1 MPYSISALFALP
13 RTFVGLFFASKAVH
27 LSTSP
32 PVVKYTPTVTTE
44 IFFEPSLSSPTPSDI
59 APFPYVVTAGLA
71 AVTIAS
77 VAFTICS
84 TFGRRRRRRSP
95 IFTAAPEIECEMPP
109 TESDTWLP
117 WLVVLFF
124 NIAFHLSNAVSVTK
138 ASPAHRLLDLV
149 LYRLVMV
156 VEERITDVVS
166 FTHHWLVIL
175 FFNVAFHLSNAVSV
189 TKASPAYR
197 LLHLVLYRLA
207 MVVEERIV
215 DVVSFIHHVHNHLH
229 NHGWQYLNI
238 MLLALIGHTV
248 GLLIFF
254 IHHRNILPFVRRHRY
269 ALSIIFP
276 AACSCS
282 ITFIILLW
290 YPRFNGSPSL
300 LYYSMTRNQYL
311 QAFLPNIRRILFRTW
326 LFLRSQPPGS
336 VPMILGPAAIH
347 LAMNFFQLVL
357 FLLFEIRS
365 TMRML
370 HRQYLYPNRLAL
382 DLMIIFPM
390 IGAGLFAF
398 ILHSSVPSIFLI
410 LELPNLHFSS
420 RLKTKY
426 LPPGVLW
433 FLNAGI
439 QVWELYRPSLELHR
453 RWEKGQT
460 REIRRLARFLWNTTV
475 ELPKSQQLLVI
486 APIVILYGFLY
497 IKPLVLKVA
506 SKTYWHLRRQRERA
520 RYLAVSQFV

>member
-32 PVVKYTPTVTTE
+32 PVFKYTPTVTTE
-44 IFFEPSLSSPTPSDI
+44 IFEPSLSSPTPSDI
-59 APFPYVVTAGLA
+59 APFPYVIMAGLA
-71 AVTIAS
+71 VATIAS
-77 VAFTICS
+77 VAFTICL
-84 TFGRRRRRRSP
+84 TFRRRRRRRSP

-156 VEERITDVVS
+156 IEERITDVVS
-166 FTHHWLVIL
+166 FIHHWLVVL

-189 TKASPAYR
+189 TKAAHR
-197 LLHLVLYRLA
+197 LLHLLLCRLA

-254 IHHRNILPFVRRHRY
+254 MHHRYILPFIRRHRVN
-269 ALSIIFP
+269 LSILFP

-282 ITFIILLW
+282 IPFIILLW
-290 YPRFNGSPSL
+290 HPRFNWSPSL
-300 LYYSMTRNQYL
+300 LYYSMTRNEYL
-311 QAFLPNIRRILFRTW
+311 HAFLPDIRRISFRTW
-326 LFLRSQPPGS
+326 CFLRFQPSGS

-347 LAMNFFQLVL
+347 LATNFFQLVL

-365 TMRML
+365 TIWML
-370 HRQYLYPNRLAL
+370 HRQLAL
-382 DLMIIFPM
+382 DLMIIFPI

-410 LELPNLHFSS
+410 LELPNLDIPS
-420 RLKTKY
+420 RLKMKY
-426 LPPGVLW
+426 LRTGVLW
-433 FLNAGI
+433 FMNAGI
-439 QVWELYRPSLELHR
+439 QVWDLYRPSLELHR
-453 RWEKGQT
+453 LWEKSQT
-460 REIRRLARFLWNTTV
+460 TEIRRLARFVWNTTI
-475 ELPKSQQLLVI
+475 ELPKSQQLLII
-486 APIVILYGFLY
+486 APIVILYGFTILDQ
-497 IKPLVLKVA
+497 KPLVLKVA